1 MALPVVDQSL
11 CISCGLCIE
20 TAPNTFRFDAASL
33 AHVFDGHGD
42 PEEVI
47 QEAIDN
53 CPVSCISWEEAE
65 E

>member
-1 MALPVVDQSL
+1 MPIPVVDQSQ
-11 CISCGLCIE
+11 CIGCGLCVDL
-20 TAPNTFRFDAASL
+20 APGTFELNAASL
-33 AHVFDGHGD
+33 SEVINPTGD

-53 CPVSCISWEEAE
+53 CPVSCISWAE